1 MDPVLSL
8 DAKLIAA
15 TNMAVAE
22 AIWQTYYLQRGGTP
36 AQTAGEMVLKD
47 VKQSVKELERIA
59 KKILDEEADA
69 ALDVEKAPIPLN
81 RRNRTLTGEF
91 AVCSVALACR
101 DQKLSVHE
109 EKNDLCPL
117 AIHIDVSA
125 RKMRPGNIYAR
136 FG

>member
-22 AIWQTYYLQRGGTP
+22 AIWQTHYLERGGTP

-69 ALDVEKAPIPLN
+69 ALDVEKPPIPLEPTKSDVN
-81 RRNRTLTGEF
+81 GRVRRL
-91 AVCSVALACR
+91 
-101 DQKLSVHE
+101 
-109 EKNDLCPL
+109 
-117 AIHIDVSA
+117 
-125 RKMRPGNIYAR
+125 
-136 FG
+136 